1 MLGSGSS
8 DSNFFILMNRYDY
21 ICNMAEVVM
30 PQQSSLV
37 AVVDKT
43 NRTALSMNLDE
54 EDVKYS

>member
-1 MLGSGSS
+1 
-8 DSNFFILMNRYDY
+8 
-21 ICNMAEVVM
+21 M

-43 NRTALSMNLDE
+43 NRTALSMYLDE